1 MGLNLTRA
9 NHVFHFDRWWN
20 PAVEDQATDRAFR
33 IGQKQNVQVYKFI
46 CSGTLEERIDA
57 IIEKKKGLAQSI
69 IGSGEAW
76 ITEFDDE
83 ELRELIELDQ
93 SIFLEE
99 EGGQ

>member
-1 MGLNLTRA
+1 M
-9 NHVFHFDRWWN
+9 
-20 PAVEDQATDRAFR
+20 
-33 IGQKQNVQVYKFI
+33 
-46 CSGTLEERIDA
+46 EERIDA